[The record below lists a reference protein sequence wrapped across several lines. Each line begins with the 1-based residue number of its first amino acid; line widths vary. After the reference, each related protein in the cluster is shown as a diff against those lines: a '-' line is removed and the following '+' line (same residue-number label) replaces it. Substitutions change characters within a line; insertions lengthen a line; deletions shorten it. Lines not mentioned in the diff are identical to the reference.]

1 MASSQETFTIGVEE
15 EYQIIDPSSRQLSP
29 SAFSILA
36 RAEHALGQQIQPELR
51 LSQVEVATPVC
62 QTLADVRWQVQHLR
76 HEAISAAMQDGKQ
89 IASASTHPFSHWRE
103 QPVTPKER
111 YLDLASDYQLLTREQ
126 TICGCHVHVSLH
138 DRSLAVQVMNRA
150 RVWLAPLLALT
161 ASSPFWLG
169 EDTGYAS
176 FRTEIWS
183 RWPISGPPLLFDS
196 LQEHAELAQALIAI
210 GAIEDTT
217 KIYWD
222 LRLSERFETIETRV
236 ADACLTVDEAV
247 MVAGLVR
254 ALIRT
259 CYEQVIR
266 QETFTHVRPE
276 VLRVAHWRAA
286 RYGLSEQLVDVNALR
301 LVPAQELIEAFLNE
315 LKDALQVAGDW
326 EEVSSL
332 VHQIVQ
338 NGNSATRQRAIYQ
351 RTGHLEDVVDFL
363 VAETAKDTYL

>member
-1 MASSQETFTIGVEE
+1 MTSFQETFTIGVEE

-29 SAFSILA
+29 SALSLLS
-36 RAEHALGQQIQPELR
+36 RAKQNLGQQVQPELR

-62 QTLADVRWQVQHLR
+62 QTLADVRNHVQRLR
-76 HEAISAAMQDGKQ
+76 REVIDAARQEGKQ
-89 IASASTHPFSHWRE
+89 IASVSTHPFSHWQE

-111 YLDLASDYQLLTREQ
+111 YLDLASDYQQLTREH

-138 DRSLAVQVMNRA
+138 DRNLAVQVMNRA
-150 RVWLAPLLALT
+150 RIWLAPLLALT

-183 RWPISGPPLLFDS
+183 RWPMSGPPPLFNS
-196 LQEHAELAQALIAI
+196 LEEHTQLAQALIAI

-222 LRLSERFETIETRV
+222 LRLSERFETIEMRV
-236 ADACLTVDEAV
+236 TDACLTVDEVV
-247 MVAGLVR
+247 MVAGLIR
-254 ALIRT
+254 AIIRT
-259 CYEQVIR
+259 CYEQAIR
-266 QETFTHVRPE
+266 QDAFTQVRPE

-286 RYGLSEQLVDVNALR
+286 RYGLSEKLVNVKALC
-301 LVPAQELIEAFLNE
+301 LIPAQELIEVLLDE
-315 LKDALQVAGDW
+315 VKDALLVAGEW

-332 VHQIVQ
+332 VHHIVQ
-338 NGNSATRQRAIYQ
+338 NGNGATRQREVYR
-351 RTGHLEDVVDFL
+351 RTGHLEEVVDFL
-363 VAETAKDTYL
+363 VRETAKGTSV